1 MPMEISSVA
10 PIATPD
16 PTGVGGWAAESGIDN
31 GPETAIVQSIARPPL
46 APADAPKSADATL
59 PRAAHDLSEFALPS
73 AQLTPAML
81 IGLQV
86 EAAAGWPL
94 FHPGG
99 APAPKLQEP
108 DESDAERRSRRQR
121 DDDDGEAPPP
131 AATAPIDTPVPAA
144 ATLVDEPASEDWC
157 ETLTRSLR
165 AALAARVP
173 PHALLA
179 AAEQWHRGRCVVLAC
194 PQGADPAGPA
204 WAFVLWPQASTAAH
218 PKAPLAL
225 KGLRVEARLQWS
237 ALPHDGQWCHVRV
250 VKEHHPRRGRQLIAC
265 ESVAGET
272 MTHVACEVQLGPVL
286 ARSVRWCDVCVRINA
301 VQRFWNALGAQWSVH
316 VVVCAQPLAGV
327 RPFPQEEAAW

>member
-1 MPMEISSVA
+1 MEISSVA
-10 PIATPD
+10 PVATPD
-16 PTGVGGWAAESGIDN
+16 TSVPGWAVESGVDV
-31 GPETAIVQSIARPPL
+31 GPETALVQSVARPPL
-46 APADAPKSADATL
+46 AHAEAPKGADAAL
-59 PRAAHDLSEFALPS
+59 PRATHDLSEFALPS

-99 APAPKLQEP
+99 APAPRPPVP
-108 DESDAERRSRRQR
+108 DERDSDDRRGRRTH
-121 DDDDGEAPPP
+121 DDADDAPPAPPHVEARDTPLP
-131 AATAPIDTPVPAA
+131 AAT
-144 ATLVDEPASEDWC
+144 TLVDETPPDDWC
-157 ETLTRSLR
+157 ATLTRSLR
-165 AALAARVP
+165 EALAARVP

-194 PQGADPAGPA
+194 PQGIDPAGPA
-204 WAFVLWPQASTAAH
+204 WAFVLWPQPSTAAH
-218 PKAPLAL
+218 PRAPIAL
-225 KGLRVEARLQWS
+225 KGLRVESRLQWS
-237 ALPHDGQWCHVRV
+237 APPHDGQWCHVRV

-265 ESVAGET
+265 DSNAGEAA
-272 MTHVACEVQLGPVL
+272 THVACEVQLGPVL

-327 RPFPQEEAAW
+327 RALPQEDASW